1 MRGKV
6 RHYNNLKNRQG
17 PILLKMVAEPGPY
30 SKYDGNFLLNFDKH
44 HNLISKTPI

>member
-6 RHYNNLKNRQG
+6 RRYNNLKNMPG
-17 PILLKMVAEPGPY
+17 FKPLKMAAEPGPY
-30 SKYDGNFLLNFDKH
+30 SKYDGNFLLNFDEH